1 MIEITYQSTEEREQI
16 IDEQTQAGHILT
28 CEKNISGGNYLIFNT
43 TSELMPEPTEL
54 ELLKED
60 NASLWYESMIQSTRV
75 EANET
80 EVANLWYELMMGGI

>member
-43 TSELMPEPTEL
+43 TSELMPEPTEIEVLRL
-54 ELLKED
+54 EQAQSNVE
-60 NASLWYESMIQSTRV
+60 MIDLIM
-75 EANET
+75 AM
-80 EVANLWYELMMGGI
+80 LGGV